1 MFSRC
6 VGSIVGQSA
15 RRPRIV
21 LWLMVFIG
29 CAAVGVTVSDLKLKN
44 SRSDLLGP
52 DQAWQDY
59 HQAFGGELDLV
70 VVVETDGPK
79 PQLIQTVLSELGAR
93 LEREPE
99 LFSDVLYRIDQS
111 ALRRKGLQYL
121 STEQLQSA
129 IRRVRSFDP
138 ILREEQWN
146 LLRIE
151 KLADQLQRSV
161 QSANNEGKT
170 AAATRYAERFA
181 SSLNHFLP
189 ADAGE
194 SLVNSGSF
202 KSPWPEIV
210 DTEIEHSAEDSDVAF
225 LMNDDRSVGM
235 LHVIPVSDQAAT
247 NGSSAAIKRLRQ
259 HLAELS
265 NEYGQ
270 LAPDLQLSATG
281 IPALEHDEL
290 QRSGRDMINA
300 SLIAFIAVGLLL
312 AFGLRG
318 LRHPVLVL
326 IMLVLALALT
336 FGLAT
341 LTVGHL
347 NILSICFAA
356 IMIGL
361 GVDFGIHFVT
371 RYLFL
376 RQELYE
382 MDESLV
388 LTGSSVGSGILTSA
402 ATTAI
407 AFGSA
412 ALTGYPGLAE
422 LGIISAGGILICA
435 LLTFT
440 FLPAL
445 IALSDERVDVEDL
458 PEPRSGKMWRMAVTG
473 YPVTAIVVAVIGI
486 GAVAWQAGTYQDG
499 TLNWKVHYDANLM
512 RLQDNNLP
520 SVRAEKTLADSD
532 DSLLYAVALAD
543 SKQAVDKLRAQFIAL
558 PSVARVTDLSS
569 KLPDPPDAQ
578 QQELIRTLAAQLK
591 NLPTKTP
598 TFTTTNPIPVGSS
611 IDGLYKALKASP
623 SLESQHAAATLDEF
637 LDRLAALSS
646 GQQAAVIEA
655 YQNLMVSSL
664 LKEFQQVAQA
674 TSLEPVS
681 HQDLPAVWR
690 NRYLRADGE
699 RELWLMKIYPKQGI
713 WDHDALGAFVTDL
726 RSVEPAVTGVP
737 IQNFDSAGKMKDSY
751 TTIAIYS
758 VAAIA
763 LFLLFDFL
771 RPGQKLLTI
780 VPPMLVVGFVGYT
793 AMQRA
798 TSLNPH
804 MLVAIYLSMVAFIA
818 TVFDVRNLRDTLLA
832 LVPPVGGGLILLGL
846 MALLN
851 VDFNP
856 VNLIVLPLVLGIGV
870 DDGIHMVHDYRR
882 QLADG
887 AKEYKP
893 SGDTVNGVLL
903 TSLTSIV
910 GFGSL
915 MIAAHQGL
923 KSVGIV
929 LALGIASCLAV
940 ALILLPP
947 LLVLVARYQPAS
959 LEPVRPPKARKPPLA
974 AAPGGSTGNDSSAP
988 DAADNHKRL
997 SRKERR
1003 RQAA

>member
-6 VGSIVGQSA
+6 VGSIVGHSA

-29 CAAVGVTVSDLKLKN
+29 CAAVGVTVSDLKLK
-44 SRSDLLGP
+44 SRRSDLLGP

-59 HQAFGGELDLV
+59 NQAFGGESDLV
-70 VVVETDGPK
+70 VVVETDGPN
-79 PQLIQTVLSELGAR
+79 PQLIQTVLSQLGSR

-99 LFSDVLYRIDQS
+99 LFSDVLYQVDQS

-121 STEQLQSA
+121 NTQQLQSA
-129 IRRVRSFDP
+129 IRRVGSFDP
-138 ILREEQWN
+138 ILREEQWD

-151 KLADQLQRSV
+151 RLADQLQRSV

-170 AAATRYAERFA
+170 ASATRYAERFA
-181 SSLNHFLP
+181 ASLNHFLP
-189 ADAGE
+189 ENTQE
-194 SLVNSGSF
+194 SVVNSGSF

-210 DTEIEHSAEDSDVAF
+210 DTEIEHSAEDSDLAF

-235 LHVIPVSDQAAT
+235 LHVLPVSEKSAT
-247 NGSSAAIKRLRQ
+247 DGSAASIARLRE
-259 HLAELS
+259 HLAELVA
-265 NEYGQ
+265 EYGK
-270 LAPDLQLSATG
+270 LAPDLKLSATG
-281 IPALEHDEL
+281 IPALEYDEL

-341 LTVGHL
+341 LAVGHL

-388 LTGSSVGSGILTSA
+388 LTGTSVGSGILTSA

-445 IALSDERVDVEDL
+445 IALSDERVDIDDL
-458 PEPRSGKMWRMAVTG
+458 PEPRSGKMWRLAVEG
-473 YPVTAIVVAVIGI
+473 YPLAAIIVAVIAI
-486 GAVAWQAGTYQDG
+486 GAVAWQAGSYQDG
-499 TLNWKVHYDANLM
+499 ELKWHVNYDANLM
-512 RLQDNNLP
+512 RLQDNSLP
-520 SVRAEKTLADSD
+520 SVRAEKTLSDSD

-543 SKQAVDKLRAQFIAL
+543 SKQAVDTLRAQFIAL
-558 PSVARVTDLSS
+558 PTVGRVTDLSS
-569 KLPDPPDAQ
+569 KLPDPPNVEQ
-578 QQELIRTLAAQLK
+578 QQLIQTLASQLQ

-598 TFTTTNPIPVGSS
+598 TFTTSNPIPVGTSV
-611 IDGLYKALKASP
+611 DRLYKALKASP
-623 SLESQHAAATLDEF
+623 NLDSQRAAETLDEF

-664 LKEFQQVAQA
+664 LKEFQQVARA

-699 RELWLMKIYPKQGI
+699 RELWLMKIYPKQDI
-713 WDHDALGAFVTDL
+713 WEHDALGAFVKDL
-726 RSVEPAVTGVP
+726 RSVESSVTGVP
-737 IQNFDSAGKMKDSY
+737 IQNFDSASKMKDCY

-771 RPGQKLLTI
+771 RPGQKMLTI
-780 VPPMLVVGFVGYT
+780 APPLLVVGFVGYT

-832 LVPPVGGGLILLGL
+832 LIPPVGGGLILLGL

-856 VNLIVLPLVLGIGV
+856 INLIVLPLVLGIGV

-882 QLADG
+882 QLANG
-887 AKEYKP
+887 SREYSP

-959 LEPVRPPKARKPPLA
+959 LEPVRPPKVKKPPAGA
-974 AAPGGSTGNDSSAP
+974 AESDSAEAA
-988 DAADNHKRL
+988 AADNPKRL

>member
-6 VGSIVGQSA
+6 VGSIVSHSA
-15 RRPRIV
+15 RRPRVV

-29 CAAVGVTVSDLKLKN
+29 CAAVGVTVSDLKLKS

-59 HQAFGGELDLV
+59 NQAFGGKSDLV
-70 VVVETDGPK
+70 VVVETDEPN
-79 PQLIQTVLSELGAR
+79 PQLIQTVLSQLGAR

-99 LFSDVLYRIDQS
+99 LFSNVLYRVDQA

-121 STEQLQSA
+121 NGEQLQSA

-138 ILREEQWN
+138 ILREEQWD

-151 KLADQLQRSV
+151 RLANQLQRSV
-161 QSANNEGKT
+161 QTANSEGKT
-170 AAATRYAERFA
+170 TPAAQYAERFA
-181 SSLNHFLP
+181 ASLDHFLP
-189 ADAGE
+189 ANAQE
-194 SLVNSGSF
+194 SAVNSGSF

-210 DTEIEHSAEDSDVAF
+210 DTTIEHSAEDSDLAF

-235 LHVIPVSDQAAT
+235 LHVIPVSDESASD
-247 NGSSAAIKRLRQ
+247 GSSAAITRLRE

-265 NEYGQ
+265 EEYRQ

-300 SLIAFIAVGLLL
+300 SLIAFIAVGFVL

-318 LRHPVLVL
+318 MRHPLLVL

-341 LTVGHL
+341 LAVGHL

-376 RQELYE
+376 RQEPYE
-382 MDESLV
+382 MEESLV
-388 LTGSSVGSGILTSA
+388 LTGTSVGSGILTSA

-435 LLTFT
+435 ILTFT

-445 IALSDERVDVEDL
+445 IALSDERVDIDDL
-458 PEPRSGKMWRMAVTG
+458 PEPRSGKMWRVAVAS
-473 YPVTAIVVAVIGI
+473 YPLTAIIFAVVGI
-486 GAVAWQAGTYQDG
+486 GAIAWQSVSYQDG
-499 TLNWKVHYDANLM
+499 ALAWHVNYDGNLM
-512 RLQDNNLP
+512 RLQDDTLP

-532 DSLLYAVALAD
+532 DALLYAVALAD
-543 SKQAVDKLRAQFIAL
+543 SKEAVDQLRAQFIAL
-558 PSVARVTDLSS
+558 PTVARVTDLSS
-569 KLPDPPDAQ
+569 KLPDPPNAQ
-578 QQELIRTLAAQLK
+578 QQELIRALASQLK

-598 TFTTTNPIPVGSS
+598 TFTTSNPIPVGISV
-611 IDGLYKALKASP
+611 DKLYKTLKASP
-623 SLESQHAAATLDEF
+623 SLESQRAAAHLDGF

-664 LKEFQQVAQA
+664 LKEFQQVSRA

-681 HQDLPAVWR
+681 HHDLPLVWR
-690 NRYLRADGE
+690 DRYLRADGE
-699 RELWLMKIYPKQGI
+699 RELWLMKIYPTEGI
-713 WDHDALGAFVTDL
+713 WDQDSLGAFVKDL
-726 RSVEPAVTGVP
+726 RSVDPSVTGVP
-737 IQNFDSAGKMKDSY
+737 VQNFDSASKMKDCY

-758 VAAIA
+758 VAAIT

-804 MLVAIYLSMVAFIA
+804 MLVGIYLSMVAFIA

-832 LVPPVGGGLILLGL
+832 LVPPIGGGLILLGL

-851 VDFNP
+851 IDFNP
-856 VNLIVLPLVLGIGV
+856 INLIVLPLVLGIGV

-882 QLADG
+882 QLANG
-887 AKEYKP
+887 VREYSP

-959 LEPVRPPKARKPPLA
+959 LEPVVPPKAKKPPA
-974 AAPGGSTGNDSSAP
+974 DADAGGDSSAP
-988 DAADNHKRL
+988 EAPDNSKRL

>member
-6 VGSIVGQSA
+6 VGSIVGHSS
-15 RRPRIV
+15 RRPRLV
-21 LWLMVFIG
+21 LWLMVFLG
-29 CAAVGVTVSDLKLKN
+29 CAAVGVTVSDLKLKS
-44 SRSDLLGP
+44 SRAHLLGP
-52 DQAWQDY
+52 DEAWQDY
-59 HQAFGGELDLV
+59 NEAFGDEADLT
-70 VVVETDGPK
+70 VVVETDGPS
-79 PQLIQTVLSELGAR
+79 PQLIQTVLSQLGTR

-99 LFSDVLYRIDQS
+99 LFSHVLYRVDQS
-111 ALRRKGLQYL
+111 SLRRKGLQYL
-121 STEQLQSA
+121 STEQLRSA
-129 IRRVRSFDP
+129 IRRVRSFEP
-138 ILREEQWN
+138 ILRDEQWD
-146 LLRIE
+146 LLRVE
-151 KLADQLQRSV
+151 RLSNQLQRSV
-161 QSANNEGKT
+161 HSANNEGT
-170 AAATRYAERFA
+170 TSAATRYAERFA
-181 SSLNHFLP
+181 ESLNHFLP
-189 ADAGE
+189 ANVDDAV
-194 SLVNSGSF
+194 VNSGSF

-210 DTEIEHSAEDSDVAF
+210 DAGIEHSAEDSDLAY

-235 LHVIPVSDQAAT
+235 LHVIPVVEDSAT
-247 NGSSAAIKRLRQ
+247 DGSAAAIRRLRE

-265 NEYGQ
+265 TEYGQ

-281 IPALEHDEL
+281 IPALEYDEL

-300 SLIAFIAVGLLL
+300 ALIAFAAVGFLL

-326 IMLVLALALT
+326 IMLVLGLALT

-356 IMIGL
+356 IVIGL

-388 LTGSSVGSGILTSA
+388 LTGTSVGGGILTSA

-412 ALTGYPGLAE
+412 TLTGYPGLAE
-422 LGIISAGGILICA
+422 LGLISASGILVCA
-435 LLTFT
+435 FLTFT

-445 IALSDERVDVEDL
+445 IALSDERVDIEDL
-458 PEPRSGKMWRMAVTG
+458 PEPRSGRMWRVAVAS
-473 YPVTAIVVAVIGI
+473 YPLTAIIVATVAI
-486 GAVAWQAGTYQDG
+486 GATAWQAASYQDG
-499 TLNWKVHYDANLM
+499 QLHWYVSYDGNLM
-512 RLQDNNLP
+512 ALQDDNLP

-543 SKQAVDKLRAQFIAL
+543 SKSAVDDLRAKFMVL
-558 PSVARVTDLSS
+558 PTVARVTDLSS
-569 KLPDPPDAQ
+569 KLPDPPNAQ
-578 QQELIRTLAAQLK
+578 QQELIGTLSTLLK

-598 TFTTTNPIPVGSS
+598 IFTTSNPIPVGKS
-611 IDGLYKALKASP
+611 IDQLYKTLKASR
-623 SLESQHAAATLDEF
+623 SLQSQNAAATLDDF
-637 LDRLAALSS
+637 LDRLASLSS
-646 GQQAAVIEA
+646 SQQAAVIEA
-655 YQNLMVSSL
+655 YQNLMISSL
-664 LKEFQQVAQA
+664 LKEFQQVARA

-681 HQDLPAVWR
+681 HQDLPVVWR
-690 NRYLRADGE
+690 DRYLRADGD
-699 RELWLMKIYPKQGI
+699 RELWLMKVYPKRGI
-713 WDHDALGAFVTDL
+713 WNQDALASFVKDL
-726 RSVEPAVTGVP
+726 RTVDPSITGVP
-737 IQNFDSAGKMKDSY
+737 VQNFDSANKLKECY

-758 VAAIA
+758 LAAIA

-771 RPGQKLLTI
+771 RPGQKLLTV
-780 VPPMLVVGFVGYT
+780 VPPMLVVGFVAYT

-798 TSLNPH
+798 TSLDPH

-856 VNLIVLPLVLGIGV
+856 INLIVLPLVLGIGV

-882 QLADG
+882 QLANG
-887 AKEYKP
+887 AKEYSP
-893 SGDTVNGVLL
+893 SGDTVNGVFL

-959 LEPVRPPKARKPPLA
+959 LEPVVSPNAKKPR
-974 AAPGGSTGNDSSAP
+974 STSEDESSETTEP
-988 DAADNHKRL
+988 ENPKRL
-997 SRKERR
+997 SRKQR
-1003 RQAA
+1003 RQQAA

>member
-6 VGSIVGQSA
+6 VGSIVGYSA
-15 RRPRIV
+15 RRPRFV

-29 CAAVGVTVSDLKLKN
+29 CAAVGVTVSDLKLKS
-44 SRSDLLGP
+44 SRSHLLGP

-59 HQAFGGELDLV
+59 NQAFGNEADLV
-70 VVVETDGPK
+70 VVVETDGPN
-79 PQLIQTVLSELGAR
+79 PQLIQTVLSQLGTR
-93 LEREPE
+93 LERERE
-99 LFSDVLYRIDQS
+99 LFSHVLYRVDQS

-121 STEQLQSA
+121 TEEQLQSA
-129 IRRVRSFDP
+129 LRRVRSFDP
-138 ILREEQWN
+138 ILRQEQWD
-146 LLRIE
+146 LLRVE
-151 KLADQLQRSV
+151 KLANQLQRSV
-161 QSANNEGKT
+161 HAANNEGKT
-170 AAATRYAERFA
+170 SAATSYAERFA
-181 SSLNHFLP
+181 SSLSHFLP
-189 ADAGE
+189 ANASDAV
-194 SLVNSGSF
+194 VNSGSF

-210 DTEIEHSAEDSDVAF
+210 DTEIEHSAEDSDLAY
-225 LMNDDRSVGM
+225 LMNDNRSVGM
-235 LHVIPVSDQAAT
+235 LHVIPVTEESGTD
-247 NGSSAAIKRLRQ
+247 GSAASIIRLRE

-265 NEYGQ
+265 KEYGQ

-290 QRSGRDMINA
+290 HRSGRDMINA
-300 SLIAFIAVGLLL
+300 ALIAFAAVGFLL

-376 RQELYE
+376 RQELHE

-412 ALTGYPGLAE
+412 TLTGYPGLAE
-422 LGIISAGGILICA
+422 LGLISACGIMVCA
-435 LLTFT
+435 FLTFT

-445 IALSDERVDVEDL
+445 IALSDERVDIEDL
-458 PEPRSGKMWRMAVTG
+458 PEPQSGRMWRVAVAS
-473 YPVTAIVVAVIGI
+473 YPLTAIAVAVVAI
-486 GAVAWQAGTYQDG
+486 GATAWQAASYQDG
-499 TLNWKVHYDANLM
+499 QVHWHVNYDGNLM
-512 RLQDNNLP
+512 ALQDDDAP
-520 SVRAEKTLADSD
+520 SVRAEKTLSDSD
-532 DSLLYAVALAD
+532 DSLLYAVALAE
-543 SKQAVDKLRAQFIAL
+543 SKTGVDELRAKFMAL
-558 PSVARVTDLSS
+558 PTVGRVTDLSS
-569 KLPDPPDAQ
+569 KIPDPPNTTQ
-578 QQELIRTLAAQLK
+578 RELILTLESQLT

-598 TFTTTNPIPVGSS
+598 TFTTSNPIPVGKS
-611 IDGLYKALKASP
+611 IDQLYKSLRASRN
-623 SLESQHAAATLDEF
+623 LESQEAAKTLDKF
-637 LDRLAALSS
+637 LDRLASLSS
-646 GQQAAVIEA
+646 SQQAAVIEA

-664 LKEFQQVAQA
+664 LKEFHQVARA

-681 HQDLPAVWR
+681 HQDLPLVWR
-690 NRYLRADGE
+690 DRYLRADGD
-699 RELWLMKIYPKQGI
+699 RELWLMKVYPKRGI
-713 WDHDALGAFVTDL
+713 WNQDALGAFVKDL
-726 RSVEPAVTGVP
+726 RGVDPSITGIPV
-737 IQNFDSAGKMKDSY
+737 QNFDSANKMQECY

-758 VAAIA
+758 IAAIA

-804 MLVAIYLSMVAFIA
+804 TLVAIYLSMVAFIA

-832 LVPPVGGGLILLGL
+832 MVPPVGGGLILLGL
-846 MALLN
+846 MAMLN

-856 VNLIVLPLVLGIGV
+856 INLIVLPLVLGIGV

-887 AKEYKP
+887 AKEYSP

-959 LEPVRPPKARKPPLA
+959 LEPVVPPKAKK
-974 AAPGGSTGNDSSAP
+974 TSS
-988 DAADNHKRL
+988 DADNGNSETAEPDNSKRL
-997 SRKERR
+997 SRKQR
-1003 RQAA
+1003 RQQAA

>member
-6 VGSIVGQSA
+6 VGSIVGHSA
-15 RRPRIV
+15 RRPRLV
-21 LWLMVFIG
+21 LWLMVFVG
-29 CAAVGVTVSDLKLKN
+29 CAAVGVTVSDLKLKS
-44 SRSDLLGP
+44 SRSHLLGP
-52 DQAWQDY
+52 DQAWQEY
-59 HQAFGGELDLV
+59 NQAFGNEADLV
-70 VVVETDGPK
+70 VVVETDGPN
-79 PQLIQTVLSELGAR
+79 PQLIQTVLSQLGTR

-99 LFSDVLYRIDQS
+99 LFSHVLYRVDQS

-121 STEQLQSA
+121 TTEQLQSA
-129 IRRVRSFDP
+129 IRRVRSFEP
-138 ILREEQWN
+138 ILRDEQWDS
-146 LLRIE
+146 LRVE
-151 KLADQLQRSV
+151 RLADQLQRSV
-161 QSANNEGKT
+161 HVANREGRT
-170 AAATRYAERFA
+170 SAATRYAERFA
-181 SSLNHFLP
+181 ESLSHFLP
-189 ADAGE
+189 PDAADAV
-194 SLVNSGSF
+194 VNSGSF

-210 DTEIEHSAEDSDVAF
+210 DTEIEHSAEDSDLAY

-235 LHVIPVSDQAAT
+235 LHVLPVVENPAT
-247 NGSSAAIKRLRQ
+247 DSSAAAIRRLRE

-265 NEYGQ
+265 KEYGQ

-300 SLIAFIAVGLLL
+300 ALIAFAAVGFLL

-341 LTVGHL
+341 LAVGHL

-388 LTGSSVGSGILTSA
+388 LTGTSVGSGILTSA

-412 ALTGYPGLAE
+412 TLTGYPGLAE
-422 LGIISAGGILICA
+422 LGLISASGILVCA
-435 LLTFT
+435 FLTFT

-445 IALSDERVDVEDL
+445 IALSDERVDIEDL
-458 PEPRSGKMWRMAVTG
+458 PEPRSGKIWRVAVAS
-473 YPVTAIVVAVIGI
+473 YPLAAIVVAVVAI
-486 GAVAWQAGTYQDG
+486 GATAWQAASYHDG
-499 TLNWKVHYDANLM
+499 QLHWHVKYDGNLM
-512 RLQDNNLP
+512 ALQDNDLP

-543 SKQAVDKLRAQFIAL
+543 SKSAVDELRTQFMAL
-558 PSVARVTDLSS
+558 PTVGRVTDLSS

-578 QQELIRTLAAQLK
+578 QQKLIRTLATQLT

-598 TFTTTNPIPVGSS
+598 TFTTSNPIPVGKS
-611 IDGLYKALKASP
+611 IDQLYKSLKASRN
-623 SLESQHAAATLDEF
+623 LESRHAADTLDEF
-637 LDRLAALSS
+637 LDRLASLSS
-646 GQQAAVIEA
+646 SQQAAVIEA

-664 LKEFQQVAQA
+664 LKEFHQVARA

-681 HQDLPAVWR
+681 HQDLPVVWR
-690 NRYLRADGE
+690 DRYLRADGD
-699 RELWLMKIYPKQGI
+699 RELWLMKVYPKQGI
-713 WDHDALGAFVTDL
+713 WNQDALASFVKDL
-726 RSVEPAVTGVP
+726 RTVDPSITGVP
-737 IQNFDSAGKMKDSY
+737 VQNFDSANKMKECY

-758 VAAIA
+758 LAAIA

-798 TSLNPH
+798 TSLDPH

-832 LVPPVGGGLILLGL
+832 MVPPVGGGLTLLGL

-856 VNLIVLPLVLGIGV
+856 INLIVLPLVLGIGV

-887 AKEYKP
+887 AKEYSP

-923 KSVGIV
+923 RSVGIV

-959 LEPVRPPKARKPPLA
+959 LEPVAPPKAKKPSPDA
-974 AAPGGSTGNDSSAP
+974 KSDSSDAP
-988 DAADNHKRL
+988 EPDNAKRL
-997 SRKERR
+997 SRKQR
-1003 RQAA
+1003 RQQAA